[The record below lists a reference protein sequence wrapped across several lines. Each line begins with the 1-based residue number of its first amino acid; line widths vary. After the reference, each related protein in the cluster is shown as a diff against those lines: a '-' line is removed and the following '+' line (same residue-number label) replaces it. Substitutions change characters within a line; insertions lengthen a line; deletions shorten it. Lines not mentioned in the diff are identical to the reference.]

1 MKRFSSSI
9 RGRLLLLGL
18 VPLVGGGALI
28 AAQVAVEYRERV
40 AEATERVEVRAQG
53 VGSLVGEIL
62 RGAEEMA
69 GALIRDRQFLARDAE
84 GCDRGLRDRV
94 AFLPHVADLQVQS
107 PDGSFACS
115 ASGLPG
121 GPGAPTAPGLA
132 PGTSVGL
139 PVQIPTPEGDAE
151 WVVPVRHVGEEGVG
165 HVLLRTREL
174 TVVLSSNTMGEG
186 EVLTLADT
194 SELAIARSA
203 AQELWVGRDLLATG
217 VRAPS
222 EDPSGSFESVG
233 ADGRERIWGFVR
245 IEGTPWVLLAG
256 VPSDAVMAP
265 VRAVAVRKSV
275 LALLLLGL
283 FGGFV
288 IVATRFLQRSMDRL
302 EAGASEARHRLGV
315 RVPEE
320 GPVEIAA
327 LARALNRTLEARDEA
342 EEELAGA
349 LERHELVLQASRD
362 MIWDW
367 DIPGESLHANNALR
381 RFLGSELAE
390 PGSPFHWF
398 HRIPEPD
405 RTRVR
410 ESLAR
415 ALDRGDS
422 VWMEEYPMAD
432 AEGGKAQVLDRGYV
446 VRNEEGTPLRM
457 VGVMSD
463 VTEARRRTDEVRR
476 TKERYESIVRNAPFA
491 VFLCTESG
499 EVIERNPALD
509 HMLVGDPPEAPAP
522 ARAPDFF
529 VTPSHFQKLCREARD
544 RGVIIGREARWKKVD
559 GTEIFVRLTLSTF
572 VEGSELRLE
581 VLAEDVTDRRRM
593 GEQVRHSQKMEAVG
607 RLAGGVAHD
616 FNNLLTVIAG
626 ESRILLAQGKFD
638 EDTTESLEA
647 ILEAGERGTTLTQQ
661 LLAFSRRQVA
671 NLAPVDL
678 NDVVS
683 RVDRML
689 SRLIGENITL
699 VLDLAEGVPAVVAD
713 QGELEQ
719 VVLNLAVNARDAMPR
734 GGTIRIRTGTRT
746 IAAGELERHPGLEA
760 RTYGTLSV
768 EDEGAGIDPAIVS
781 RIFEPF
787 FTTKAVGKGTGLGL
801 SMVYGIV
808 SRLGG
813 VVEVESEPG
822 EGTTF
827 HLFLPTSADGV
838 TARPRP
844 EPSPSRGRG
853 GVGRIVVVEDE
864 AGVRRMALRIL
875 ERAGYEVETF
885 EHPADALERLAD
897 PDVRVDLLLTDV
909 RMPGMNGN
917 ELADRVRELRSSLP
931 VIYMSGYPEE
941 AAIADRILALDA
953 DFLPKPFSPDALLDA
968 IRYMLN
974 ATAGTDGATA

>member
-1 MKRFSSSI
+1 MKRLSSSI

-18 VPLVGGGALI
+18 VPLVAGGALV
-28 AAQVAVEYRERV
+28 AAQVTVEYRARV
-40 AEATERVEVRAQG
+40 AEASEAVQVRAQG
-53 VGSLVGEIL
+53 VGSLAGEIL

-84 GCDRGLRDRV
+84 NCDRALRDMV
-94 AFLPHVADLQVQS
+94 AFLPHVADLHVQS
-107 PDGSFACS
+107 PDGTFSCS
-115 ASGLPG
+115 ASGPPG
-121 GPGAPTAPGLA
+121 GLGTPPAPVGPPGG
-132 PGTSVGL
+132 SVGL
-139 PVQIPTPEGDAE
+139 PVQVPTPEGDAE
-151 WVVPVRHVGEEGVG
+151 WVLPVRHVGEEGVG
-165 HVLLRTREL
+165 HVLLRTRDL
-174 TVVLSSNTMGEG
+174 TALLASIAVGEG
-186 EVLTLADT
+186 EELTLADT
-194 SELAIARSA
+194 SGLAIARSA
-203 AQELWVGRDLLATG
+203 AQEFWVGRDLLATG
-217 VRAPS
+217 VHAPS
-222 EDPSGSFESVG
+222 QDPAGSFLSVG

-245 IEGTPWVLLAG
+245 IEGTPWILLAG
-256 VPSDAVMAP
+256 VSSDTVLGP
-265 VRAVAVRKSV
+265 IRAAAVRKSA

-288 IVATRFLQRSMDRL
+288 VVATRFLQRSMDRL
-302 EAGASEARHRLGV
+302 EAGASEAGHRLGV
-315 RVPEE
+315 RVAEE
-320 GPVEIAA
+320 GPAEIAA

-367 DIPGESLHANNALR
+367 NIPGDNLHANNALR
-381 RFLGSELAE
+381 RFLGSELSQ
-390 PGSPFHWF
+390 PRSPFHWF

-410 ESLAR
+410 ESLTR
-415 ALDRGDS
+415 ALDRGDP

-432 AEGGKAQVLDRGYV
+432 AEGGKAQVLERGYV
-446 VRNEEGTPLRM
+446 VRNDEGLPLRM

-476 TKERYESIVRNAPFA
+476 TKDRYESIVRNAPFA

-499 EVIERNPALD
+499 EVIEWNPALD
-509 HMLVGDPPEAPAP
+509 QMLGGRTPEAPAP
-522 ARAPDFF
+522 LRAPDFF
-529 VTPSHFQKLCREARD
+529 VVPSHFQKLCREARD
-544 RGVIIGREARWKKVD
+544 RGVIIGREARWKKED

-572 VEGSELRLE
+572 EEGSALRLE

-626 ESRILLAQGKFD
+626 ESRILLGQGSFD

-678 NDVVS
+678 NDVVT
-683 RVDRML
+683 RVERML

-699 VLDLAEGVPAVVAD
+699 VLDLAEGIPAVVAD

-746 IAAGELERHPGLEA
+746 IRPGELERHPGLEA
-760 RTYGTLSV
+760 ETYGTLSV

-822 EGTTF
+822 AGTTF
-827 HLFLPTSADGV
+827 HLFIPTSADRAS
-838 TARPRP
+838 ARPRP
-844 EPSPSRGRG
+844 QPFPTRGHG
-853 GVGRIVVVEDE
+853 GVGRVVVVEDE

-885 EHPADALERLAD
+885 EHPADALERFAD
-897 PDVRVDLLLTDV
+897 PDFAVDLLLTDV

-917 ELADRVRELRSSLP
+917 ELVDRVRELRSSLP
-931 VIYMSGYPEE
+931 VVYMSGYPEE
-941 AAIADRILALDA
+941 AAIADRILAQDA
-953 DFLPKPFSPDALLDA
+953 DFLAKPFSPDALLDA
-968 IRYMLN
+968 IRHMLN
-974 ATAGTDGATA
+974 ATAGTDEAMA